1 MTLKRRTSNFSSPRK
16 LRLWNNLLA
25 VLILVTATPLGVA
38 PDGKFHKPFGA
49 MAALETTSLQ
59 RRLQRE
65 EAFAPPGRLWP
76 PYQIW
81 VREATHLVSGVCVN
95 SVAYRKL
102 YIVGCSQKSG
112 PPSPKSGSPQS
123 TEQLESIGETILGY
137 QVTTSSIC

>member
-1 MTLKRRTSNFSSPRK
+1 MYPSPRK

-59 RRLQRE
+59 RWLQRE
-65 EAFAPPGRLWP
+65 EAFDPLGRLWP

-95 SVAYRKL
+95 SVAFRKL
-102 YIVGCSQKSG
+102 YIHSRMFSKVWTSFPKKWLPTKYGAARVHWGDDSWISG
-112 PPSPKSGSPQS
+112 HHVIN
-123 TEQLESIGETILGY
+123 LLR
-137 QVTTSSIC
+137 